1 MREIL
6 MENIYKR
13 RPRVSPPLPWS
24 NREDPTDLILSVIGR
39 GLIIAFFI
47 PVISI
52 VPGSFKLLFINLRIL
67 GDNQAAGMLQFQAL
81 YPLLAGIAVIVLSRR
96 DRSQVRAGALLGIA
110 LLPVL
115 VLLKDNDVRMAFS
128 ELGRFTEGGFSVNL
142 HLILSTLAVI
152 LMLASAHTL
161 RIYSK
166 HGRVESAAVIGGDL
180 YLLSLLLPV
189 NDEFIFFEPFKY
201 LTFNDP
207 SGAGVSFVRGVAS
220 LAALALMVTA
230 AVYCL
235 RIPKQD
241 KSSDKEIIGIRV
253 IRLWGYHLFVYG
265 FAVYYGLFVNIF
277 NEEPMSGALL
287 LMFTVALVKFI
298 PWILGLYVL
307 IPLALAEFMLTV
319 PVLSGIQTEKENKKD
334 VTV

>member
-1 MREIL
+1 
-6 MENIYKR
+6 MENIYKGKLTVV
-13 RPRVSPPLPWS
+13 PDLPWS
-24 NREDPTDLILSVIGR
+24 NRKDPTNLILSVIGR

-47 PVISI
+47 PVLFI

-67 GDNQAAGMLQFQAL
+67 GDTQAAGMLQFQAL
-81 YPLLAGIAVIVLSRR
+81 YPLLAGIAVIFLSRR

-110 LLPVL
+110 LLPAL
-115 VLLKDNDVRMAFS
+115 VLLKDKDVQVAFS
-128 ELGRFTEGGFSVNL
+128 NLGRFTEGGFSINL
-142 HLILSTLAVI
+142 HLILSALAVI

-166 HGRVESAAVIGGDL
+166 HDTVESAAVIGGGL

-189 NDEFIFFEPFKY
+189 NDEFIFLEPFKY

-207 SGAGVSFVRGVAS
+207 SGAGVSFVRGLAS
-220 LAALALMVTA
+220 LSALALMVTA

-235 RIPKQD
+235 RIPKQN
-241 KSSDKEIIGIRV
+241 KELDKEIIGVRI
-253 IRLWGYHLFVYG
+253 IRLWGYHLIVYG

-277 NEEPMSGALL
+277 NEAPMSGAFL
-287 LMFTVALVKFI
+287 LMFTVALMKFI

-319 PVLSGIQTEKENKKD
+319 PVLSGIQTCPFGNCA
-334 VTV
+334 